1 MAKKINVLK
10 IESMG
15 AYTPIVYRVY
25 ITKRQVMKL
34 PAWVHGANNAP
45 TRFFEGANPKHRYTP
60 IKAKDELE
68 AMMRFQKLWVALKS
82 IEEN

>member
-10 IESMG
+10 IEGRG
-15 AYTPIVYRVY
+15 AHSPNIYDVY
-25 ITKRQVMKL
+25 ITKRQVMAL
-34 PAWVHGANNAP
+34 PAWVHGYHGA

>member
-10 IESMG
+10 IESAG
-15 AYTPIVYRVY
+15 GLTPNIYDVY
-25 ITKRQVMKL
+25 ITKRQVMAL
-34 PAWVHGANNAP
+34 PAWVHGYHGA

>member
-10 IESMG
+10 IESVG
-15 AYTPIVYRVY
+15 AHSPNIYDVY
-25 ITKRQVMKL
+25 ITKRQVMAL
-34 PAWVHGANNAP
+34 PAWVHGYHGA

>member
-15 AYTPIVYRVY
+15 AYTPKRYRVY

-34 PAWVHGANNAP
+34 PAWVHEYQGAVEFLDD
-45 TRFFEGANPKHRYTP
+45 TNPKHRYTI

-68 AMMRFQKLWVALKS
+68 AMIRFQKLWVALKS